1 MELATISQGDA
12 MRPNSKRHKP
22 DPKYV
27 LALLARILAR
37 TGMDDVAVAE
47 RLGVH
52 VRTIRKW
59 CGSPEKDSYVPI
71 PYVSQFALEEL
82 ARA

>member
-1 MELATISQGDA
+1 
-12 MRPNSKRHKP
+12 MRPNSKRHRP

-27 LALLARILAR
+27 RTLLDRICCR
-37 TGMDDVAVAE
+37 TNMDDEAVAE
-47 RLGVH
+47 RLGIH

-59 CGSPEKDSYVPI
+59 YGSPEKDSYVPI

-82 ARA
+82 ARS